1 MYACCRVARNAVA
14 GPFAKIA
21 SIIKKIKTETVKTQT
36 THARLRSFL
45 PVLRQKTKRKKKK
58 KKCSQRKK
66 TFPPSL
72 V

>member
-1 MYACCRVARNAVA
+1 MRAA
-14 GPFAKIA
+14 GLLVMLLLVRERFAKIA

-45 PVLRQKTKRKKKK
+45 LRQKTKRKKKK